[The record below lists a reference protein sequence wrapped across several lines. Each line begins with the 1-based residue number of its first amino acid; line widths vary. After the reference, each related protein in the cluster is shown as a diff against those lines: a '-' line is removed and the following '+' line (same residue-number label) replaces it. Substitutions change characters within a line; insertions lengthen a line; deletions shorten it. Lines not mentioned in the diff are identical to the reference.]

1 MKTGFRVL
9 FAAAVVAVGLGVLA
23 LLVTPGS
30 RVLRKVDAI
39 SLDQFLENKH
49 ALYEALN
56 ERMQTPPAGIA
67 LTPIYQEPGFKPE
80 FDSWP
85 PDDHIRIAST
95 GQYTYETEARFVL
108 DLEQSGFSFD
118 DPGKVQGAAQ
128 TLLDYYFEPLAE
140 QGLERNPNGGTI
152 GKTMLVSERW
162 NRRFDPTISV
172 TVTVFIAP
180 ASQEA
185 VVTIGIRERLAA

>member
-1 MKTGFRVL
+1 MRIEFRFL
-9 FAAAVVAVGLGVLA
+9 LAAAAVAVGIGVMA
-23 LLVTPGS
+23 LLATPGS
-30 RVLRKVDAI
+30 RMLREVDAV

-56 ERMQTPPAGIA
+56 ERMVTAPAGIA
-67 LTPIYQEPGFKPE
+67 LTPVYQDPGLKPK

-85 PDDHIRIAST
+85 PEDHIRLAST
-95 GQYTYETEARFVL
+95 GQYAYETETRFVL

-118 DPGKVQGAAQ
+118 DPGKVQDAANA
-128 TLLDYYFEPLAE
+128 LLDYYFEPLAE
-140 QGLERNPNGGTI
+140 LGLERNPNGGTI

-162 NRRFDPTISV
+162 NRRFDPTISI

-180 ASQEA
+180 ESQEA
-185 VVTIGIRERLAA
+185 VVTIGVRERLAV